1 MQHNK
6 DNAFDLSLQKELPV
20 EKAVAEFLTELGKA
34 YTNQVTKLEVKSDY
48 KTWETGN
55 IFVEVQCRGK
65 PSCLSITKAE
75 FYVFNVP
82 PFLYLVPVPL
92 LKNICLKYP
101 TLTKGGDDNASLGH
115 LIPIQEFT
123 NLIYLNQFETMSN
136 YQKKDGD
143 ISVFTNQSANANA
156 PRWKGNLLLN
166 GQEYT
171 VSLWSKNGA
180 KGEFLAGSVQPKQAP
195 VANTYNQYDQGNDP
209 F

>member
-1 MQHNK
+1 MTYICKHCGEVNGRK
-6 DNAFDLSLQKELPV
+6 IYTPDIIHESK
-20 EKAVAEFLTELGKA
+20 TECEICGTHIKWNPK
-34 YTNQVTKLEVKSDY
+34 TQNQ
-48 KTWETGN
+48 
-55 IFVEVQCRGK
+55 
-65 PSCLSITKAE
+65 
-75 FYVFNVP
+75 
-82 PFLYLVPVPL
+82 
-92 LKNICLKYP
+92 
-101 TLTKGGDDNASLGH
+101 
-115 LIPIQEFT
+115 
-123 NLIYLNQFETMSN
+123 TMSN

-195 VANTYNQYDQGNDP
+195 VERTYNQYDQGNDP